1 MPGIVIFWSALGWIC
16 IAVLLL
22 FVPLRLKLLACIGA
36 YGGTAELI
44 CRHPIFIR
52 RYWFRIDLLQ
62 PPCFAVSVQ
71 KRNGRTT
78 RLYHAFET
86 MERGKNI
93 TFSLKGLLHVHS
105 ADFRA
110 RIGIPDRPDATAL
123 LCVALEQAAR
133 NTLAVIGGEEQLRSV
148 RVAAEPDFTRPI
160 LRLNLECMI
169 TLIPAKVMYRI
180 FFRKKSK

>member
-16 IAVLLL
+16 ITVLLL
-22 FVPLRLKLLACIGA
+22 FVPLRLKLLACVGVN
-36 YGGTAELI
+36 GGTAELA

-62 PPCFAVSVQ
+62 PPCLAISVQ

-93 TFSLKGLLHVHS
+93 TFSLKGLLRVRS
-105 ADFRA
+105 ADIRA
-110 RIGIPDRPDATAL
+110 RVGIPDRPDITVL
-123 LCVALEQAAR
+123 LCAVLEQAAR
-133 NTLAVIGGEEQLRSV
+133 HTLAVIGGEEKLSAV
-148 RVAAEPDFTRPI
+148 RVAAEPDFMRPI
-160 LRLNLECMI
+160 VRLNLECMI
-169 TLIPAKVMYRI
+169 TLIPAKLMYRI
-180 FFRKKSK
+180 FFRKKSQ